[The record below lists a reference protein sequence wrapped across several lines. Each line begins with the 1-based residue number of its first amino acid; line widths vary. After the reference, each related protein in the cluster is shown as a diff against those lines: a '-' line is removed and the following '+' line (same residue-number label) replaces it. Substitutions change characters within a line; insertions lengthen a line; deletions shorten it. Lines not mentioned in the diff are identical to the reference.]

1 MHPDERR
8 DPRHLKELVYAQAAK
23 DPRATFDALERATAS
38 NRSLK
43 AKSKA
48 QNVRLATVSR
58 QHRALLQENRQL
70 AEELAVYKNAWAS
83 GVAPKSGTE
92 SVGEITSSDAEEV
105 PEPLV
110 FTPSSGGREDAP
122 GEQPRT
128 AHPSSSVDLAPISA
142 PQDAEEVSETESSD
156 IPRDMDPTA
165 EQDPEASSPSEAPER
180 LISEMD
186 TSEVL
191 RAFHKNPDAP
201 LLADCLTRLW
211 YREGEINRAERL
223 IHDHRDLVIDLN
235 PRQRALAERILGTV
249 ALRENLERFIPQ
261 RTRGAAYHP
270 EHKRVLYC
278 AYSTPIFHSNGYSV
292 RTEGVVAGLKAAGA
306 DVTVLGRSG
315 YPWDISTTDAKPRK
329 RRHVVNRHGVD
340 WVHLP
345 EGNISAQGPHEYINV
360 AADTVVRQAKLSRP
374 SVIHA
379 ASNYLNALPALIAAR
394 RLGLPFVYEVRGL
407 WEVTEASTKPGWEKT
422 ERYGNQAFLE
432 SFVARE
438 ADAVLAITQEVKEE
452 LVRRGVPADRISLL
466 PNGVDTG
473 AFLPLPRDE
482 VYAKSHGIRT
492 DVPVIGFAGSFV
504 EYEGLHTL
512 LQAANILR
520 GRKVKFQVAIAG
532 AGGVYNNLKD
542 YQKKNRLQGTVRFLG
557 RRPSSEIPRVMSCV
571 DIVAC
576 PRLSLPVTEMVSPLK
591 PLEAFSASKPVV
603 LSDVSPHRVL
613 VGADEGAHEGSRG
626 LLSVAGDPKSLA
638 NALQRLIENLEERI
652 AMGQAARLWA
662 IDERQWVNLGDSIRE
677 TYRLAS
683 ENYDGQAP
691 AGRHV
696 QDLRIGLIADEFT
709 TETLNRSATIVP
721 LDVETYAD
729 QICTENLDLV
739 FIESAWSGNGGQWH
753 RKVGY
758 YSDEEHEPF
767 RELLKRCREA
777 NIPSVFWN
785 KEDPVHI
792 NRFRRTGALCDHVFT
807 TDADMI
813 PEYLSQARTL
823 SGGRAIT
830 ASSLPFYAQP
840 AIHNPLPGQR
850 PLENTVSYAG
860 TYYGERYAERS
871 HQLATLLRTAKP
883 FGLAIYDRQAAYP
896 DSPYQ
901 FPSEFKASVRGAL
914 PYDQVIDSYRAH
926 AASLNVNSVAHSP
939 SMFSRR
945 VVEIA
950 ACGGAVLSGWSRG
963 VAETFDG
970 AIPCTNNEYYFKA
983 LLSAWTAD
991 PRERLSEVWLQLRT
1005 VLRSHTVD
1013 TALVVLARTAG
1024 ISVAGFALPGW
1035 GADINPE
1042 QVRAI
1047 TRQSVVPVAVRL
1059 SLDDHDARL
1068 SLEEHGIR
1076 VLSASSPIPED
1087 VEYWGSLPEKYSRT
1101 WAEDLLQATRWGQWQ
1116 KLTSQEFTDGEDA
1129 RHFAIPGENTLA
1141 TSGLVARSE
1150 LCQGSVAAALQAPG
1164 LKTLTL
1170 TVPEEPDTHSELVL
1184 AASSKISPE
1193 QTGTVLIAGHDL
1205 KFAQSWIEHLREL
1218 GVSVLVDQWE
1228 NHAHHDEQRSRE
1240 LLSRADTVF
1249 CEWGLGNA
1257 VWYSQHVSDR
1267 HRLVVRV
1274 HAQELRGPYLRKIN
1288 HGSVDQYIFV
1298 SELMR
1303 EGAIASH
1310 GVPRSTTSVIPNIVR
1325 TEMLAL
1331 KKTPKAAKTIG
1342 FVGMVPQMKRLDRAI
1357 SVLEMIL
1364 DEDPEFTL
1372 RIKGKRP
1379 EDYSWMLKRE
1389 QEMAW
1394 YGECYERA
1402 NVLNDR
1408 YGREAVVF
1416 DPHGDDMAEWYRSI
1430 GYGISL
1436 SDHESFHLTLPDVAV
1451 SGGVPV
1457 SLDWP
1462 GADLIYPREWLV
1474 PSPEHMARRILRL
1487 SHEEE
1492 ERRAFTAGAAQFAG
1506 ERFGEHIIFD
1516 QLDIT
1521 LRPGLRGAHA

>member
-8 DPRHLKELVYAQAAK
+8 DPRHLKELVYAQAAS
-23 DPRATFDALERATAS
+23 DSRAIFDALERANAS
-38 NRSLK
+38 IRTLQ
-43 AKSKA
+43 AKSKV
-48 QNVRLATVSR
+48 QNAKLATVSR
-58 QHRALLQENRQL
+58 QHRALAQENRDL
-70 AEELAVYKNAWAS
+70 VEELAQYRNASASDFVLKNDSDIGNDSSNPSTEGVSESLETTRKSDDSEAIAGKQSRDAKPAS
-83 GVAPKSGTE
+83 SVEQVPVAATQE
-92 SVGEITSSDAEEV
+92 AEENQQ
-105 PEPLV
+105 
-110 FTPSSGGREDAP
+110 A
-122 GEQPRT
+122 
-128 AHPSSSVDLAPISA
+128 
-142 PQDAEEVSETESSD
+142 ESSD
-156 IPRDMDPTA
+156 IPRDMDPT
-165 EQDPEASSPSEAPER
+165 EDQDPESSPLGEPPMRAV
-180 LISEMD
+180 SEMD

-191 RAFHKNPDAP
+191 EAFHENPDVSLFSA
-201 LLADCLTRLW
+201 CLNKLW
-211 YREGEINRAERL
+211 YREGEIDRAEQL
-223 IHDHRDLVIDLN
+223 ICAHRDLVGELN
-235 PRQRALAERILGTV
+235 SRQRELVDRVIGMV
-249 ALRENLERFIPQ
+249 ALREMLDQLVPQ
-261 RTRGAAYHP
+261 RVRGAAYHP
-270 EHKRVLYC
+270 EHRRVLYC

-292 RTEGVVAGLKAAGA
+292 RTEGVVAGLKASGA
-306 DVTVLGRSG
+306 DVTVLARSG
-315 YPWDISTTDAKPRK
+315 YPWDITTAGTKPRK
-329 RRHVVNRHGVD
+329 RRHVVNRHGID

-432 SFVARE
+432 SFVAQE

-532 AGGVYNNLKD
+532 AGGVYNNLKE
-542 YQKKNRLQGTVRFLG
+542 YQRKNRLQGTVRFLG

-613 VGADEGAHEGSRG
+613 VGADQGTHEGSRG

-638 NALQRLIENLEERI
+638 NALQRLIENREERI

-662 IDERQWVNLGDSIRE
+662 VDERQWVNLGDSIRE

-683 ENYDGQAP
+683 ENYDGQAT
-691 AGRHV
+691 AGRQV

-729 QICTENLDLV
+729 QIRTENLDLV
-739 FIESAWSGNGGQWH
+739 FIESAWSGNAGQWH

-767 RELLKRCREA
+767 RELLRRCRDA
-777 NIPSVFWN
+777 NVPTVFWN

-813 PEYLSQARTL
+813 PEYLSQARSL

-860 TYYGERYAERS
+860 TYYGDRYAERS

-883 FGLAIYDRQAAYP
+883 YGLSIYDRQAAYP

-901 FPSEFKASVRGAL
+901 FPAEFKSSVRGAL
-914 PYDQVIDSYRAH
+914 PYSQVIDSYRAH
-926 AASLNVNSVAHSP
+926 AASLNVNSVAYSP

-983 LLSAWTAD
+983 MLSAWTSD

-1005 VLRSHTVD
+1005 VLRSHTVE
-1013 TALVVLARTAG
+1013 TALVILARTAG
-1024 ISVAGFALPGW
+1024 IAIAGFALPRW

-1047 TRQSVVPVAVRL
+1047 TSQSVFPVSVRL
-1059 SLDDHDARL
+1059 AVDDDGARSSLQ
-1068 SLEEHGIR
+1068 EHGIR

-1087 VEYWGSLPEKYSRT
+1087 VDYWGSLPKKYSRT

-1129 RHFAIPGENTLA
+1129 RHFAVPGENALA
-1141 TSGLVARSE
+1141 TAGLVARAE
-1150 LCQGSVAAALQAPG
+1150 LREGSVEAALKAPG

-1170 TVPEEPDTHSELVL
+1170 TVPSEVEPRGELVL
-1184 AASSKISPE
+1184 AASSEVSPE
-1193 QTGTVLIAGHDL
+1193 QLGTVLIAGHDL
-1205 KFAQSWIEHLREL
+1205 KFADSWIEHLRLL

-1228 NHAHHDEQRSRE
+1228 NHAHHDEQRSLE
-1240 LLSRADTVF
+1240 LLSQADTVF

-1257 VWYSQHVSDR
+1257 VWYSQHVSDK

-1310 GVPRSTTSVIPNIVR
+1310 GVPRPITTVIPNIVR
-1325 TEMLAL
+1325 TNMLAVE
-1331 KKTPKAAKTIG
+1331 KSSKAAKTLG

-1357 SVLEMIL
+1357 SVIEAILE
-1364 DEDPEFTL
+1364 EDPEFTL
-1372 RIKGKRP
+1372 RVKGKRP

-1389 QEMAW
+1389 HEMAW

-1402 NVLNDR
+1402 KDLNER
-1408 YGREAVVF
+1408 HGREVVAF
-1416 DPHGDDMAEWYRSI
+1416 DPHGDDMAEWYRGI

-1436 SDHESFHLTLPDVAV
+1436 SDHESFHLTLPDVAA

-1474 PSPEHMARRILRL
+1474 PSPKHMARRILGL
-1487 SHEEE
+1487 SRAEG
-1492 ERRAFTAGAAQFAG
+1492 ERRKFSADAAKFAR
-1506 ERFGEHIIFD
+1506 ERFDERNIFD

-1521 LRPGLRGAHA
+1521 LSPGL

>member
-8 DPRHLKELVYAQAAK
+8 DPRHLKELVYAQAARE
-23 DPRATFDALERATAS
+23 PRATFDALERANAS
-38 NRSLK
+38 LRGLQAK
-43 AKSKA
+43 AEA
-48 QNVRLATVSR
+48 QRAKLATVTR
-58 QHRALLQENRQL
+58 QHRALAQENRDL
-70 AEELAVYKNAWAS
+70 AEELAQYRKAAAGATISITDSEAGSEVAAS
-83 GVAPKSGTE
+83 SGDNEQATSTEEVAPVAVAQEATE
-92 SVGEITSSDAEEV
+92 GGED
-105 PEPLV
+105 
-110 FTPSSGGREDAP
+110 
-122 GEQPRT
+122 
-128 AHPSSSVDLAPISA
+128 
-142 PQDAEEVSETESSD
+142 ESSD

-165 EQDPEASSPSEAPER
+165 DEDPDASALGEGPER
-180 LISEMD
+180 LISEMG

-191 RAFHKNPDAP
+191 DAFHGNPDAP
-201 LLADCLTRLW
+201 LLAGCLNRLW
-211 YREGEINRAERL
+211 YREGEIDRAERL
-223 IHDHRDLVIDLN
+223 IRDHRNLVGDLN
-235 PRQRALAERILGTV
+235 SRQRELVDRILGTV
-249 ALRENLERFIPQ
+249 SLRENLDQLIPQ
-261 RTRGAAYHP
+261 RVRGAAYHP

-292 RTEGVVAGLKAAGA
+292 RTEGVVAGLKASGA
-306 DVTVLGRSG
+306 DVTVLARAG
-315 YPWDISTTDAKPRK
+315 YPWDITTADAKPRK
-329 RRHVVNRHGVD
+329 RRHVVNRHGLD

-360 AADTVVRQAKLSRP
+360 AADAVVRQAKLSRP

-407 WEVTEASTKPGWEKT
+407 WEVTEASTKPGWDET
-422 ERYGNQAFLE
+422 ERYANQAFLE
-432 SFVARE
+432 TLVARE
-438 ADAVLAITQEVKEE
+438 ADAVLAITQEVREE
-452 LVRRGVPADRISLL
+452 LIRRGVPADRISLL

-482 VYAKSHGIRT
+482 AYAKRHKIRT

-504 EYEGLHTL
+504 EYEGLHSL

-520 GRKVKFQVAIAG
+520 GRKVKFHMVLAG
-532 AGGVYNNLKD
+532 ADGVYGDLKE

-557 RRPSSEIPRVMSCV
+557 RRPSAEIPRVMSCI

-603 LSDVSPHRVL
+603 LSDVSPHRIL
-613 VGADEGAHEGSRG
+613 VGADQGTHQGPRG
-626 LLSVAGDPKSLA
+626 ILSAAGDPKSLA
-638 NALQRLIENLEERI
+638 NALQRLIENPEERI
-652 AMGQAARLWA
+652 AMGQAGRLWVV
-662 IDERQWVNLGDSIRE
+662 DERQWVNLGDSVRE
-677 TYRLAS
+677 AYRSAS
-683 ENYDGQAP
+683 ENYDRLAAG
-691 AGRHV
+691 GRHLKN
-696 QDLRIGLIADEFT
+696 LRIGLIADEFT
-709 TETLNRSATIVP
+709 TETLNRSVTIVP
-721 LDVETYAD
+721 LDLETYAE
-729 QICTENLDLV
+729 QIRAENLDLV
-739 FIESAWSGNGGQWH
+739 FIESAWSGNEGQWH
-753 RKVGY
+753 RKVGH
-758 YSDEEHEPF
+758 YSDEEHETF
-767 RELLKRCREA
+767 RDLLKRCQEM
-777 NIPSVFWN
+777 NVPTVFWN

-823 SGGRAIT
+823 SGGRALT
-830 ASSLPFYAQP
+830 ASSMPFYAQP
-840 AIHNPLPGQR
+840 AIHNPLPGNR

-871 HQLATLLRTAKP
+871 QQLANLLRTAKP
-883 FGLAIYDRQAAYP
+883 YGLAIYDRQAAYA

-926 AASLNVNSVAHSP
+926 AASLNVNSVAYSP
-939 SMFSRR
+939 SMYSRR

-970 AIPCTNNEYYFKA
+970 AIPSTNNEYYFKA
-983 LLSAWTAD
+983 LLSAWTSD

-1005 VLRSHTVD
+1005 VLRAHTVD
-1013 TALVVLARTAG
+1013 TALVILARTAG
-1024 ISVAGFALPGW
+1024 IAVAGFALPTW
-1035 GADINPE
+1035 GADVEPG
-1042 QVRAI
+1042 QVRGI
-1047 TRQSVVPVAVRL
+1047 IRQSAAPAAVRL
-1059 SLDDHDARL
+1059 ARNDDGART

-1076 VLSASSPIPED
+1076 VLAASSPIPED
-1087 VEYWGSLPEKYSRT
+1087 VAFWGSLPEKHSRT
-1101 WAEDLLQATRWGQWQ
+1101 WAEDLLQATRWGHWQ
-1116 KLTSQEFTDGEDA
+1116 KLTSREFAEGDDA
-1129 RHFAIPGENTLA
+1129 RHFAVPGENVLA
-1141 TSGLVARSE
+1141 TSGLVASSE
-1150 LCQGSVAAALQAPG
+1150 LSGNSVQAELTAPG

-1170 TVPEEPDTHSELVL
+1170 TVPRGVEPRDELVL
-1184 AASSKISPE
+1184 AASSTISLE
-1193 QTGTVLIAGHDL
+1193 QLGTVLIAGHDL
-1205 KFAQSWIEHLREL
+1205 KFAESWIEHLREL
-1218 GVSVLVDQWE
+1218 GVSVLVDRWE

-1257 VWYSQHVSDR
+1257 VWYSQHVSEN

-1288 HGSVDQYIFV
+1288 HAAVNQYIFV

-1303 EGAIASH
+1303 EAAIASH
-1310 GVPRSTTSVIPNIVR
+1310 GVPRAITSVIPNIVR
-1325 TEMLAL
+1325 AESLAME
-1331 KKTPKAAKTIG
+1331 KTPHAVKTLG

-1357 SVLEMIL
+1357 DVIETILEK
-1364 DEDPEFTL
+1364 DPEFTL
-1372 RIKGKRP
+1372 RVKGKRP
-1379 EDYSWMLKRE
+1379 EDYPWMLKRE

-1402 NVLNDR
+1402 QALNDR
-1408 YGREAVVF
+1408 HGREVVAV
-1416 DPHGDDMAEWYRSI
+1416 DPHGDDMAEWYRGI

-1436 SDHESFHLTLPDVAV
+1436 SDHESFHLTLPDVAA

-1462 GADLIYPREWLV
+1462 GADLIYPRGWLV
-1474 PSPEHMARRILRL
+1474 PSPEHMAGRILHLSRTEHERL
-1487 SHEEE
+1487 AFAA
-1492 ERRAFTAGAAQFAG
+1492 RAATFAR
-1506 ERFGEHIIFD
+1506 ERFDERSIFD

-1521 LRPGLRGAHA
+1521 LSPGPRGAHA

>member
-23 DPRATFDALERATAS
+23 DSRATFDALERANAS
-38 NRSLK
+38 IRSLQVK
-43 AKSKA
+43 AKA
-48 QNVRLATVSR
+48 QSAKLATVSR
-58 QHRALLQENRQL
+58 QHRALAQENRDL
-70 AEELAVYKNAWAS
+70 AEELAHYRRAS
-83 GVAPKSGTE
+83 VSISRPNNDSELGNEDTNPVANKVSE
-92 SVGEITSSDAEEV
+92 SLEANRG
-105 PEPLV
+105 
-110 FTPSSGGREDAP
+110 SSGSNT
-122 GEQPRT
+122 T
-128 AHPSSSVDLAPISA
+128 AGDQARPAEPSSSVELAPVA
-142 PQDAEEVSETESSD
+142 AAREAEESQQAESSD

-165 EQDPEASSPSEAPER
+165 DQDLEASSSAEAPER

-191 RAFHKNPDAP
+191 DAFQANPDSP
-201 LLADCLTRLW
+201 LLAGCLNRLW
-211 YREGEINRAERL
+211 YREGEIDRAEQL
-223 IHDHRDLVIDLN
+223 IHGHRDLVSDLN
-235 PRQRALAERILGTV
+235 SRQGELVDRILGTV
-249 ALRENLERFIPQ
+249 ALREHFEQLVPQ
-261 RTRGAAYHP
+261 RVRGTAYHP
-270 EHKRVLYC
+270 ERKRVLYC

-292 RTEGVVAGLKAAGA
+292 RTEGVVAGLKASGA
-306 DVTVLGRSG
+306 DVTVLARSG
-315 YPWDISTTDAKPRK
+315 YPWDITTAGTKPRK
-329 RRHVVNRHGVD
+329 RRHVVNRHGVE

-360 AADTVVRQAKLSRP
+360 AADTVVRQAKLSRS

-407 WEVTEASTKPGWEKT
+407 WEVTEASTKPGWEDT
-422 ERYGNQAFLE
+422 ERYANQAFLE

-452 LVRRGVPADRISLL
+452 LVRRGVADDRISLL
-466 PNGVDTG
+466 PNGVDTA

-482 VYAKSHGIRT
+482 AYAKRYGIRT

-504 EYEGLHTL
+504 EYEGLHSL

-520 GRKVKFQVAIAG
+520 GRKVKFQLVLAG
-532 AGGVYNNLKD
+532 AGGVYNDLKE

-557 RRPSSEIPRVMSCV
+557 RRPSDEIPRVMSCI

-613 VGADEGAHEGSRG
+613 VGADQGAQEGSRG
-626 LLSVAGDPKSLA
+626 ILSTPGDPKSLA
-638 NALQRLIENLEERI
+638 NALQRLIKNQEERI
-652 AMGQAARLWA
+652 AMGQAGRLWA
-662 IDERQWVNLGDSIRE
+662 VDERQWINLGDSVRE
-677 TYRLAS
+677 AYRSAS
-683 ENYDGQAP
+683 ENYDRLAKD
-691 AGRHV
+691 GRLLK
-696 QDLRIGLIADEFT
+696 DLRIGLIADEFT

-721 LDVETYAD
+721 LDIETYAD
-729 QICTENLDLV
+729 QIRAENLDVV

-767 RELLKRCREA
+767 RDLLKRCREA
-777 NIPSVFWN
+777 NVPSVFWN

-860 TYYGERYAERS
+860 TYYGERYPERS

-901 FPSEFKASVRGAL
+901 FPSEFKASVCGAL

-926 AASLNVNSVAHSP
+926 AASLNVNSVAYSP

-983 LLSAWTAD
+983 LLSAWTSD

-1059 SLDDHDARL
+1059 SLDDHDARS

-1076 VLSASSPIPED
+1076 VLSASSAIPED
-1087 VEYWGSLPEKYSRT
+1087 VEYWGSLPEKFSRT

-1129 RHFAIPGENTLA
+1129 RHFAIPGENALA
-1141 TSGLVARSE
+1141 TSGLVSRPE
-1150 LCQGSVAAALQAPG
+1150 LREGSVEAALKAPG

-1170 TVPEEPDTHSELVL
+1170 TVPSEVEPHGELGL
-1184 AASSKISPE
+1184 TASLKISPE
-1193 QTGTVLIAGHDL
+1193 QLGTVLIAGHDL
-1205 KFAQSWIEHLREL
+1205 KFADSWIKHLREL
-1218 GVSVLVDQWE
+1218 GVSVLVDEWE
-1228 NHAHHDEQRSRE
+1228 NHAHHDEQRSRD

-1257 VWYSQHVSDR
+1257 VWYSQNVGEN

-1310 GVPRSTTSVIPNIVR
+1310 GVPRPITTVIPNIVR
-1325 TEMLAL
+1325 TDMLAL
-1331 KKTPKAAKTIG
+1331 EKTSKAAKTIG

-1357 SVLEMIL
+1357 SVIEAILE
-1364 DEDPEFTL
+1364 EDSDFTL
-1372 RIKGKRP
+1372 RVKGKRP

-1389 QEMAW
+1389 HEMAW

-1402 NVLNDR
+1402 KVLNDR
-1408 YGREAVVF
+1408 HGREVVAF
-1416 DPHGDDMAEWYRSI
+1416 DPYGNDMAEWYRGI

-1436 SDHESFHLTLPDVAV
+1436 SDHESFHLTLPDVAA

-1474 PSPEHMARRILRL
+1474 PSPEHMARRILGL
-1487 SHEEE
+1487 SRAED
-1492 ERRAFTAGAAQFAG
+1492 ERRMFSADAAKFAR
-1506 ERFGEHIIFD
+1506 ERFDERNIFD

-1521 LRPGLRGAHA
+1521 LSPGL

>member
-8 DPRHLKELVYAQAAK
+8 DPRHLKELVYAQAARE
-23 DPRATFDALERATAS
+23 PRATFDALERANAS
-38 NRSLK
+38 MRGLQAK
-43 AKSKA
+43 AKA
-48 QNVRLATVSR
+48 QRAKLATVSH
-58 QHRALLQENRQL
+58 QNRALAQENRDL
-70 AEELAVYKNAWAS
+70 ATELAQYRKAAATAS
-83 GVAPKSGTE
+83 IPVLGSEVE
-92 SVGEITSSDAEEV
+92 SEKT
-105 PEPLV
+105 
-110 FTPSSGGREDAP
+110 TPSGDDGDPPSDQVLTQVAAARE
-122 GEQPRT
+122 
-128 AHPSSSVDLAPISA
+128 V
-142 PQDAEEVSETESSD
+142 EESREGESSD
-156 IPRDMDPTA
+156 IPRDMDPTSD
-165 EQDPEASSPSEAPER
+165 EDPDASWLGGAPER
-180 LISEMD
+180 VISDMG
-186 TSEVL
+186 TGEVL
-191 RAFHKNPDAP
+191 DAFHANPDAP
-201 LLADCLTRLW
+201 LLAGCLNRLW
-211 YREGEINRAERL
+211 YREGEIDRAEQL
-223 IHDHRDLVIDLN
+223 IRAHPDLVIELN
-235 PRQRALAERILGTV
+235 VRQRELVDRVLGTV
-249 ALRENLERFIPQ
+249 VLRENLDQLVPQ
-261 RTRGAAYHP
+261 RVRGTAYQP

-292 RTEGVVAGLKAAGA
+292 RTEGVVAGLKASGV
-306 DVTVLGRSG
+306 DVTVLGRAG
-315 YPWDISTTDAKPRK
+315 YPWDITTADAKPRK

-360 AADTVVRQAKLSRP
+360 AADAVVRQAKLSRP
-374 SVIHA
+374 SIIHA

-407 WEVTEASTKPGWEKT
+407 WEVTEASTKPGWDDT
-422 ERYGNQAFLE
+422 ERYANQAFLE
-432 SFVARE
+432 SFVTRE
-438 ADAVLAITQEVKEE
+438 ADAVLAITQEVREE
-452 LVRRGVPADRISLL
+452 LIRRGVPADRISLL

-482 VYAKSHGIRT
+482 VYAKRHKIRT

-504 EYEGLHTL
+504 EYEGLHSL

-520 GRKVKFQVAIAG
+520 GRKVKFQMVLAG
-532 AGGVYNNLKD
+532 AGGVYKDLKE
-542 YQKKNRLQGTVRFLG
+542 YQKKNRLQGAVRFLG
-557 RRPSSEIPRVMSCV
+557 RRPSTEIPQVMSCV

-613 VGADEGAHEGSRG
+613 VGADQGAQEGPRG
-626 LLSVAGDPKSLA
+626 ILSAAGDSKSLA
-638 NALQRLIENLEERI
+638 NALQRLIQKPEERI
-652 AMGQAARLWA
+652 AMGQAGRLWA
-662 IDERQWVNLGDSIRE
+662 VDERQWVNLGDNVRAA
-677 TYRLAS
+677 YRSAS
-683 ENYDGQAP
+683 ENYDRLATD
-691 AGRHV
+691 GRPV
-696 QDLRIGLIADEFT
+696 KDLRIGLIADEFT

-721 LDVETYAD
+721 LDSETHAE
-729 QICTENLDLV
+729 QIRTENLDLV
-739 FIESAWSGNGGQWH
+739 FIESAWSGNEGQWH

-758 YSDEEHEPF
+758 YSDEEHGTF
-767 RELLKRCREA
+767 RDLLKRCRDI
-777 NIPSVFWN
+777 NVPTVFWN

-823 SGGRAIT
+823 SGGRAHT

-850 PLENTVSYAG
+850 PVENTVSYAG

-871 HQLATLLRTAKP
+871 QQLANLLRTAKP

-901 FPSEFKASVRGAL
+901 FPSEFAPSVRGAL

-983 LLSAWTAD
+983 LLSAWTSD

-1005 VLRSHTVD
+1005 VLRAHTVD
-1013 TALVVLARTAG
+1013 TALVILARTAG
-1024 ISVAGFALPGW
+1024 IAVAGFELPTW
-1035 GADINPE
+1035 GADVAPGH
-1042 QVRAI
+1042 VRDI
-1047 TRQSVVPVAVRL
+1047 IRQSVAPAAVRL
-1059 SLDDHDARL
+1059 SVDDDGARS
-1068 SLEEHGIR
+1068 SLEEHDIR

-1087 VEYWGSLPEKYSRT
+1087 IDFWGCLPDKQSRT
-1101 WAEDLLQATRWGQWQ
+1101 WAEDLLQATRWGPWQ
-1116 KLTSQEFTDGEDA
+1116 KLTSQEFTDGADA
-1129 RHFAIPGENTLA
+1129 RHFAVPGQNVLA
-1141 TSGLVARSE
+1141 TSGLVARPE
-1150 LCQGSVAAALQAPG
+1150 LHGRSVEAALSA
-1164 LKTLTL
+1164 LELDTLTL
-1170 TVPEEPDTHSELVL
+1170 TVPCEVEPSGELVR
-1184 AASSKISPE
+1184 AASSKVSPE
-1193 QTGTVLIAGHDL
+1193 QLGTVLIAGHDL
-1205 KFAQSWIEHLREL
+1205 KFAESWIENLREL

-1228 NHAHHDEQRSRE
+1228 NHAHHDEQRSRD

-1257 VWYSQHVSDR
+1257 VWYSQHVSDN

-1288 HGSVDQYIFV
+1288 HAAVDQYIFV

-1303 EGAIASH
+1303 EAAIASH
-1310 GVPRSTTSVIPNIVR
+1310 GVPRAITSVVPNMVHA
-1325 TEMLAL
+1325 ESLAET
-1331 KKTPKAAKTIG
+1331 KTTTAAKTLG

-1357 SVLEMIL
+1357 SVLETIL
-1364 DEDPEFTL
+1364 AEDPEFTL
-1372 RIKGKRP
+1372 RVKGKRP
-1379 EDYSWMLKRE
+1379 EDYPWMLKRE

-1394 YGECYERA
+1394 YGEYYERA
-1402 NVLNDR
+1402 LALNDR
-1408 YGREAVVF
+1408 HGREVVSF
-1416 DPHGDDMAEWYRSI
+1416 DPHGADMAEWYRGI
-1430 GYGISL
+1430 GYGLSL
-1436 SDHESFHLTLPDVAV
+1436 SDHESFHLTLPDVAS

-1474 PSPEHMARRILRL
+1474 PSPEHMARRILQL
-1487 SHEEE
+1487 SRDED
-1492 ERRAFTAGAAQFAG
+1492 ERRTFAARAAQFAR
-1506 ERFGEHIIFD
+1506 ERFDERIIFD

-1521 LRPGLRGAHA
+1521 LNPGLRGAHA